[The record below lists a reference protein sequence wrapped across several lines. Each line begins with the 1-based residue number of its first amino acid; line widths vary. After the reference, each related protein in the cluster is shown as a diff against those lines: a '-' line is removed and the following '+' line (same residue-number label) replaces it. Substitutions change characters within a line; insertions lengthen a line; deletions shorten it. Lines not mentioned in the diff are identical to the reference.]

1 MKKMKKMKN
10 LLTATLLVICVA
22 STTYYIYIK
31 YNEYQEQKKIEE
43 LKEYTEQ
50 TQASTET
57 EYESEEQSSEPT
69 TSEEESTEFMEPEE
83 KKILPQYAR
92 LYSENAD
99 LYGWLKIEDTVIDYP
114 VMYTPESPEY
124 YLHKDWDKEDSN
136 QGLLFVDARTDM
148 DETENTIIYG
158 HCMKNRTMF
167 GSLKDYKDSS
177 FYEEHKYIEFD
188 TIYEKATYE
197 IVSVSKGIAY
207 YEKEPENEYLYYKH
221 TELDTEEAFNEY
233 IQNAKNNAYYETG
246 VTAEYG
252 DKLITLSTCDYW
264 TKNARLYIVAKKIS

>member
-1 MKKMKKMKN
+1 
-10 LLTATLLVICVA
+10 
-22 STTYYIYIK
+22 
-31 YNEYQEQKKIEE
+31 
-43 LKEYTEQ
+43 
-50 TQASTET
+50 
-57 EYESEEQSSEPT
+57 
-69 TSEEESTEFMEPEE
+69 
-83 KKILPQYAR
+83 
-92 LYSENAD
+92 
-99 LYGWLKIEDTVIDYP
+99 
-114 VMYTPESPEY
+114 
-124 YLHKDWDKEDSN
+124 
-136 QGLLFVDARTDM
+136 M

-177 FYEEHKYIEFD
+177 FYDEHKYIEFD

-197 IVSVSKGIAY
+197 IISVSKGIAY

-221 TELDTEEAFNEY
+221 TELDTEEAFDAY

>member
-10 LLTATLLVICVA
+10 LLTAILLVICVA

-50 TQASTET
+50 TKAST

-69 TSEEESTEFMEPEE
+69 ISEEESTEFMEPEE
-83 KKILPQYAR
+83 KKILPQYVR
-92 LYSENAD
+92 LYAENED
-99 LYGWLKIEDTVIDYP
+99 LYGWLKIEGTVIDYP

-124 YLHKDWDKEDSN
+124 YLHKDWNKEDSN
-136 QGLLFVDARTDM
+136 QGLLFADARTNM

-177 FYEEHKYIEFD
+177 FYDEHKYIEFD
-188 TIYEKATYE
+188 TIYKKATYE
-197 IVSVSKGIAY
+197 IISVSKGIAY

-221 TELDTEEAFNEY
+221 TELDTEEAFDAY